1 RTDAAIKSAGNVT
14 RVPVQQQQQSR
25 AHQHPQ
31 ALVLPSASNYIL
43 LSQHPQFLQLAP
55 RPLHPQPQQLAQPSS
70 SLSQSSTGN
79 LVAMETG
86 LAGSPGSR
94 QASMTRRATQTDSE
108 RSARLSELTELR
120 RLLGKELRH
129 AEARLSA
136 AWQAR
141 RFSGV
146 PAVAPTGAS
155 VGAAAAASCGSNS
168 GAQAAGFSPPSSPP
182 PLARQHGAMGG
193 REDRELLAVCQ
204 ELSRLH
210 QLVQRAERL
219 RNAALPAGVHSA
231 LDRLSEAVRKCQTR
245 RKEEVTSLN
254 NRGSSSG
261 GGRAVEERDSRAVS
275 AAVGELLEQLQAART
290 CLVGD
295 PADGRWPGRRSRPRW
310 PTAAETAALRPELWP
325 GSHGN
330 PASHTRHHHRLR
342 GPTANSEPLQRCLW
356 PLLAG
361 DVFGPGRP
369 VRLRLCD
376 PAGLPPAGTWRPACW
391 TPAWRPDPATA
402 CWHGQPVGWAGGRR
416 LLPAAAGRPGLGGG
430 APLCR
435 QLRLRAGQARLVALL
450 SGGGGRGDEA
460 EKLAELRR
468 CGLPVS
474 ELSECPGGRRGLAD
488 CQRLCRLLSELEAR
502 PGQAVRGAAACSG
515 TAAAPSSHMSC
526 ILTDTNQGPLSSRR
540 TLAHRRSDILAN
552 LCRSSIQSPVHR
564 TPLLLT
570 APRPPD
576 GGARAAAPLPAG
588 PRYAALGVAADATDA
603 ELKAAF
609 VRLAKLHHPDAAGD
623 GGSTAK
629 FIEAQD
635 AYALAA
641 RHRRQSGS
649 GGLTE
654 EFSVEAATE
663 EALGRFDIRHTAP
676 QHRQYLE
683 FDGIGSGTP
692 SERQRQREQWRVHR
706 AVENVREFRIARLQQ
721 EAAAASGTAVAT
733 AAPSLKS
740 SERRSAKNFRTH
752 SLIDRLV
759 EDLIQDSVSRG
770 ELQSCRYF
778 GKPLPDR
785 TAGGNADPFADS
797 MTHKLNSILASNG
810 YEPDWLLL
818 DKAVRAGAAEIR
830 NRLTDARSRLGR
842 WPFSEADSAAWERAL
857 ADCAATVS
865 ELNQQVDQLN
875 LTVPTLQQQ
884 RCHYRLDSLARPI
897 AQDNSLAHSWRP
909 PVRPQQQRQRLE
921 LDAFSTADLFSL
933 STLRQAWADLRD
945 ALKAYMCIGFYSNS
959 QEQVII
965 LMLGFGIQDLTNAW
979 LLFTRS
985 SPSQGPP

>member
-1 RTDAAIKSAGNVT
+1 IHLF
-14 RVPVQQQQQSR
+14 Q
-25 AHQHPQ
+25 
-31 ALVLPSASNYIL
+31 
-43 LSQHPQFLQLAP
+43 
-55 RPLHPQPQQLAQPSS
+55 
-70 SLSQSSTGN
+70 
-79 LVAMETG
+79 
-86 LAGSPGSR
+86 
-94 QASMTRRATQTDSE
+94 
-108 RSARLSELTELR
+108 
-120 RLLGKELRH
+120 
-129 AEARLSA
+129 
-136 AWQAR
+136 
-141 RFSGV
+141 
-146 PAVAPTGAS
+146 
-155 VGAAAAASCGSNS
+155 
-168 GAQAAGFSPPSSPP
+168 
-182 PLARQHGAMGG
+182 
-193 REDRELLAVCQ
+193 
-204 ELSRLH
+204 
-210 QLVQRAERL
+210 
-219 RNAALPAGVHSA
+219 
-231 LDRLSEAVRKCQTR
+231 
-245 RKEEVTSLN
+245 
-254 NRGSSSG
+254 
-261 GGRAVEERDSRAVS
+261 
-275 AAVGELLEQLQAART
+275 
-290 CLVGD
+290 
-295 PADGRWPGRRSRPRW
+295 
-310 PTAAETAALRPELWP
+310 
-325 GSHGN
+325 
-330 PASHTRHHHRLR
+330 
-342 GPTANSEPLQRCLW
+342 
-356 PLLAG
+356 
-361 DVFGPGRP
+361 
-369 VRLRLCD
+369 
-376 PAGLPPAGTWRPACW
+376 
-391 TPAWRPDPATA
+391 
-402 CWHGQPVGWAGGRR
+402 
-416 LLPAAAGRPGLGGG
+416 
-430 APLCR
+430 
-435 QLRLRAGQARLVALL
+435 
-450 SGGGGRGDEA
+450 
-460 EKLAELRR
+460 
-468 CGLPVS
+468 
-474 ELSECPGGRRGLAD
+474 
-488 CQRLCRLLSELEAR
+488 
-502 PGQAVRGAAACSG
+502 
-515 TAAAPSSHMSC
+515 
-526 ILTDTNQGPLSSRR
+526 
-540 TLAHRRSDILAN
+540 LAHRRSDILAN

-570 APRPPD
+570 AASASRWRCSSSGAAAGDPSARL
-576 GGARAAAPLPAG
+576 ARA
-588 PRYAALGVAADATDA
+588 YAALGVAADATDA

-759 EDLIQDSVSRG
+759 EDLIQDSLSRG

-945 ALKAYMCIGFYSNS
+945 ALFKGSKES
-959 QEQVII
+959 
-965 LMLGFGIQDLTNAW
+965 
-979 LLFTRS
+979 
-985 SPSQGPP
+985 